1 MIVINQ
7 RRRQPSKEC
16 ALLMAELLRPGD
28 RSRRLL
34 KSQQRRLL
42 NLPTSPCRLR
52 APAAFD
58 AVLFTDPLPLK
69 CGTELPQAAGYC
81 HFSPSHA
88 FWTLPDSSLTLHDLQ
103 NHLQF

>member
-7 RRRQPSKEC
+7 RRQQPSKEC
-16 ALLMAELLRPGD
+16 ALLMAELLGPGD
-28 RSRRLL
+28 RRLL
-34 KSQQRRLL
+34 KPQQGRLAEPAQL
-42 NLPTSPCRLR
+42 PCRLG

-69 CGTELPQAAGYC
+69 CGTELPQAAGHC

-88 FWTLPDSSLTLHDLQ
+88 FWTLPDSSLTLHELQ
-103 NHLQF
+103 NHLQL

>member
-7 RRRQPSKEC
+7 RRQQPSKEC
-16 ALLMAELLRPGD
+16 ALLMAELLRPGGD
-28 RSRRLL
+28 RRLL
-34 KSQQRRLL
+34 KPQQGRLL
-42 NLPTSPCRLR
+42 NLPSSPSRLG

-69 CGTELPQAAGYC
+69 CGTELPQAAGHC
-81 HFSPSHA
+81 HFSPNHA
-88 FWTLPDSSLTLHDLQ
+88 FWILPDSSLTLHELQ